1 MKNKEKK
8 YLLSHYLIKE
18 SFELCEK
25 PVILC

>member
-18 SFELCEK
+18 SFELYEK
-25 PVILC
+25 PVVLR